1 MNKDILRIARAFACA
16 SRPADLNILLN
27 MKIHFLN
34 YGKIGEQYERLLKD
48 IEMRT
53 TLEVQKF
60 DNFFADREKEA
71 VNKYIEVTTKEITN
85 DNNDSSSEEKKAVRK
100 AKG

>member
-1 MNKDILRIARAFACA
+1 MKPDILRIARAFACA

-34 YGKIGEQYERLLKD
+34 YGKIGEQYERLLRD

-53 TLEVQKF
+53 TLEVQKY

-71 VNKYIEVTTKEITN
+71 IQKYIDVTTKEIT
-85 DNNDSSSEEKKAVRK
+85 DDNDSSSEEKKAVRK

>member
-1 MNKDILRIARAFACA
+1 MKPDVLRIARAFACA

-34 YGKIGEQYERLLKD
+34 YGKIGEQYERLLRD

-71 VNKYIEVTTKEITN
+71 IQKYIDVTTKEITN
-85 DNNDSSSEEKKAVRK
+85 DNDSSSEEKKAVRK